1 MAGTPSAVLIDGQQI
16 ALGVISIDV
25 GLSISVRLDEILG
38 ELPAPGDQVLLR
50 TFEAVSGRREYAVTV
65 QAVSTDTL
73 VVTDVTLVSAFQQ
86 RAIGRVSTAIQVCL
100 EYRMENEEL
109 LEVAAPIQATI
120 VDLSA
125 TGIRVLCAVPLD
137 QGYRFGFALSSGVD
151 DITIVAEVRRREDVP
166 QGHLHGCRL
175 VGTTQREADVLQQ
188 FVLDQQIT
196 RGPHPPQD

>member
-1 MAGTPSAVLIDGQQI
+1 MTGTPSAVLVDGEQI

-25 GLSISVRLDEILG
+25 GLSISVRLESILG
-38 ELPAPGDQVLLR
+38 ELPAPGDEVVLR
-50 TFEAVSGRREYAVTV
+50 TFEAVSGRREYAATV
-65 QAVSTDTL
+65 QAVSTQTL

-86 RAIGRVSTAIQVCL
+86 RAIGRVSTAIQVSL

-109 LEVAAPIQATI
+109 LEVAAPIQGTI

-137 QGYRFGFALSSGVD
+137 QGYRFGFDLPSGVD
-151 DITIVAEVRRREDVP
+151 DFTIVAEVRRREEVP

-175 VGTTQREADVLQQ
+175 IGTTQREADALQQ
-188 FVLDQQIT
+188 FVLDQQSAQ
-196 RGPHPPQD
+196 GPQPPQD